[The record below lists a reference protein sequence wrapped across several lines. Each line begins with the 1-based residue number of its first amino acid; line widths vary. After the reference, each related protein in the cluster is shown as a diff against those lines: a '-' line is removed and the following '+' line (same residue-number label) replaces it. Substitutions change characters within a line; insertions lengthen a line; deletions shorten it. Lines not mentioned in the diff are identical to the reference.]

1 MARPQR
7 KKITWKEGA
16 KGPKSDS
23 LRLPSMVPDVLY
35 EGPKL
40 DLRPGQLFFTK
51 FNLEVFEYHRGVKAH
66 PLKYVGETW
75 LNPDKYDS
83 WSYPA
88 KILRKDSIAI
98 YVGTTRVEEAD
109 PKGYTISRL
118 RHTFMIDGSC
128 YMTNNLNGFFQP
140 NT

>member
-16 KGPKSDS
+16 KGPKSGN
-23 LRLPSMVPDVLY
+23 LRLPNMVSDVLY

-51 FNLEVFEYHRGVKAH
+51 FNLEVFEYHKGVKPHA
-66 PLKYVGETW
+66 LKYVGETW
-75 LNPDKYDS
+75 LNPEQFN

-88 KILRKDSIAI
+88 KILQKDSLAV
-98 YVGTTRVEEAD
+98 YMGTTRVVEAD
-109 PKGYTISRL
+109 PKGYTVSRL
-118 RHTFMIDGSC
+118 RHTFMIAGAC
-128 YMTNNLNGFFQP
+128 YMTNNLNGFVQHH
-140 NT
+140 T